1 MYFKSTRTVVSC
13 SCFQINLILTK
24 TKIMKKL
31 IMTMTVAILT
41 TFAASAQFMVVTT
54 VNTPDSDL
62 NEEWG
67 TTNFT
72 DNMGIGY
79 VYNDKC
85 VVGLVKAGEE
95 YDLWGRYLWNANL
108 YVSVQAPTEEMMD
121 NLTVGLGYSYD
132 VWKGLQVEPNY
143 SMGLKED
150 ENGERA
156 GSFNLG
162 LSYKF

>member
-1 MYFKSTRTVVSC
+1 MAVAFST
-13 SCFQINLILTK
+13 LI
-24 TKIMKKL
+24 
-31 IMTMTVAILT
+31 
-41 TFAASAQFMVVTT
+41 ASAQFMVVTT
-54 VNTPDSDL
+54 YNAPEDGA
-62 NEEWG
+62 EWEM
-67 TTNFT
+67 TSLT

-79 VYNDKC
+79 TLNNGKC
-85 VVGLVKAGEE
+85 VIGLMKAGEDSLGDAS
-95 YDLWGRYLWNANL
+95 YDLWGRYNWNQNM

-121 NLTVGLGYSYD
+121 NLTVGVGYSYN
-132 VWKGLQVEPNY
+132 VWKGLNVEPNY